1 MLPDW
6 AAVHAVGS
14 VEEPVVVVE
23 AGVGAFPVVLVLAAA
38 FPVVEVLEAGLVPEV
53 LEAGLVPVVDVE
65 ATAPVLTA
73 APVKRAGPGMG

>member
-38 FPVVEVLEAGLVPEV
+38 FPVVEVLEAGLVP
-53 LEAGLVPVVDVE
+53 VVDVE